1 MARKSFLAILVGA
14 TALAVPS
21 AFADKG
27 GIPHDGSNGQGRSAA
42 QTQVEANAQGKALA
56 KGHARTHAKA
66 QAKGLA
72 EAHVKSTVTTHGQ
85 SGASTHGKALAKGH
99 AKTQANVQPQPKAN
113 THAQAGKTTF
123 CHATGSATN
132 PYVTITTSNNALPA
146 HTRHQDGRDIIPAPG
161 GGCPG
166 GTTEEHTPGLPPT
179 EQKLGKTTICH
190 ATGSATNPFVMIT
203 ISDNA
208 LAAHTAHQDGRDII
222 PASGGTCPGGPES
235 SQQLPGGEQG
245 GNMNTETPA
254 GTMPTSGTQG
264 QVGVMGESTTSPGGS
279 NGSNGSNATP
289 NNVNVLGESTGS
301 APSASSSPAATGT
314 QASSSNGLPFTGTDA
329 IIVALLGLAA
339 LLLGV
344 TVRRV
349 TTNRA

>member
-27 GIPHDGSNGQGRSAA
+27 GIPHDGSNGQGRAAA

-72 EAHVKSTVTTHGQ
+72 KTHVQ
-85 SGASTHGKALAKGH
+85 RGASTHGKALAKGH
-99 AKTQANVQPQPKAN
+99 AKTQANVQPQAKVN

-146 HTRHQDGRDIIPAPG
+146 HTRHQDGRDIIPAPE

-166 GTTEEHTPGLPPT
+166 ATTEQNTPGLPST

-208 LAAHTAHQDGRDII
+208 LAAHTAHQDGRDVI
-222 PASGGTCPGGPES
+222 PASGGTCPGATES
-235 SQQLPGGEQG
+235 SNTLPG
-245 GNMNTETPA
+245 TPETPS
-254 GTMPTSGTQG
+254 GTTPASGTQG

-314 QASSSNGLPFTGTDA
+314 RASSSNGLPFTGTDA

-344 TVRRV
+344 TVRRA